1 MVLLDPSQEPTLLVI
16 GQATRVIKDKN
27 DIAMV
32 EKQETLVT
40 LDVEYVEAA
49 SRLDGLNDVLAFPRT
64 QLADNQKIGTIALR

>member
-1 MVLLDPSQEPTLLVI
+1 MLVI

-27 DIAMV
+27 DVAMIG
-32 EKQETLVT
+32 KQETLGT
-40 LDVEYVEAA
+40 LGVDYVEAA